1 MTSQPPDVPL
11 LDEMSRWMKRD
22 WDRRATENARWFI
35 NTVRLDQS
43 EDEFDETGLSEIRS
57 LILPELILMT
67 RGRDPRSLRMLE
79 IGCGIGRMT
88 RHLAAI
94 FGEVCAV
101 DVSGEMIARARER
114 LAGLANVHLHE
125 SNGVDLSLFPDE
137 YFDLIFSAY
146 VFQHVPDRRIIESNL
161 TDAWRT
167 LKPGGILRFHVN
179 GVEAESYAEREKDT
193 WAGASY
199 TEPEIRSLARRL
211 GARLV
216 SIYGGNTM
224 FCWTMLR
231 KPVESRAPGM
241 TLDQASI
248 IYHSRADR
256 PGIEAVPLAGDDSWL
271 ALVVSGLN
279 AETADA
285 NSMTVEL
292 GGIDVVPRYVGRVR
306 PHFEAAIT
314 EISDE
319 PIESLVYIEAG
330 MPPGMAG
337 DQVTVRVRMEDGT
350 SSGGRE
356 VTLEAPRPVSPKIM
370 TVRNAA
376 DYGTDIA
383 RTGPKSLVQLFV
395 EYLGPDADCENVTVS
410 IGDRLVKPDFVGYVD
425 DIAGRRVDFRVP
437 SDLDSGTSRLFLV
450 YNDAVS
456 EPVAIEIAEL
466 SD

>member
-1 MTSQPPDVPL
+1 
-11 LDEMSRWMKRD
+11 MKRD

-43 EDEFDETGLSEIRS
+43 EDEFDETGLNEIRS
-57 LILPELILMT
+57 LILPELDLMT
-67 RGRDPRSLRMLE
+67 GGRDPRSLRMLE

-94 FGEVCAV
+94 FGEVYAV

-114 LAGLANVHLHE
+114 LAGFANVHLRE
-125 SNGVDLSLFPDE
+125 SNGVDLALFPDE

-146 VFQHVPDRRIIESNL
+146 VFQHVPARLIIESNL

-167 LKPGGILRFHVN
+167 LRPGGILRFHVN

-199 TEPEIRSLARRL
+199 TEPEIRGLARRL

-224 FCWTMLR
+224 FCWTMMR
-231 KPVESRAPGM
+231 KGTSATRM
-241 TLDQASI
+241 TRDRASI

-256 PGIEAVPLAGDDSWL
+256 PGIASIPLAGDDSWL
-271 ALVVSGLN
+271 ALVVSGLDV
-279 AETADA
+279 ETADA
-285 NSMTVEL
+285 NSIVVEV
-292 GGIDVVPRYVGRVR
+292 GGVDVVPRYVGRVR

-314 EISDE
+314 EITNE

-337 DQVTVRVRMEDGT
+337 DSVTVRVRMEDGERT
-350 SSGGRE
+350 DGRE
-356 VTLEAPRPVSPKIM
+356 VALEAPRPVSPKIM
-370 TVRNAA
+370 TVRNAV

-383 RTGPKSLVQLFV
+383 RTGPKSRVQLFV

-410 IGDRLVKPDFVGYVD
+410 IGDRLVRPEFVGYVD

-437 SDLDSGTSRLFLV
+437 ADLDSGASRLVLI

-466 SD
+466 SA